1 MLNLRNNPYN
11 YSPNLS
17 IMKKIYTLVF
27 LLACVFFG
35 HEAFAQ
41 NPLPKYQRSSLHMIL
56 LTTDEP
62 ALAGES
68 EDFTTN
74 INEAWQSYS
83 FPDKYD
89 QHKIDFV
96 TGYGGKPKGTINEL
110 ITRFQTGLS
119 GLSIKELKELSQNL
133 SGTKEYN
140 AFLTDTTQIML
151 REQKVGQMLI
161 SKWFNIT
168 ADGSFSGE
176 LIKERSAYNAT
187 QANIAEAAST
197 TRGLQAITDAGED
210 LIGNTF
216 VSFSKL
222 SFYKNE
228 PIAAFSRDLA
238 TTIAQLDPTGYA
250 GPAAIT
256 AANTAYEMIHLG
268 YSAATTTILYRL
280 VWNDSIKTVFYS
292 TFENGKI
299 NMEKFNQI
307 DFPFELVGLTKTTSS
322 TFDVK
327 GGLAKAIGL
336 DQLKDSLVKPSNDLI
351 QQTIIRN
358 LDKSFADLQSKYD
371 VFKPLI
377 QITSVDETNKI
388 ILADMGLK
396 ESVKDNDQFE
406 ILEAVQDPKTNKLT
420 YQSKGTLK
428 VVKGKVW
435 DNRYALTEEAKK
447 EQTEEGALHGTQLSW
462 NKNVI
467 PGTIIRL
474 ITKKK
479 K

>member
-1 MLNLRNNPYN
+1 MIRK
-11 YSPNLS
+11 SPDIIMHQIS
-17 IMKKIYTLVF
+17 IMKKIFIIVF
-27 LLACVFFG
+27 LFTSALYG
-35 HEAFAQ
+35 YTIYGQ
-41 NPLPKYQRSSLHMIL
+41 NQLPKYQRSSLHMIL

-62 ALAGES
+62 ALKGKS

-74 INEAWQSYS
+74 INEAWQSYP

-110 ITRFQTGLS
+110 ITRFQTRLS
-119 GLSIKELKELSQNL
+119 GLSIKDLKELSENL
-133 SGTKEYN
+133 SGNKKYN

-151 REQKVGQMLI
+151 REQKVGQMLL
-161 SKWFNIT
+161 SKWFNIM
-168 ADGSFSGE
+168 ADGSFSGD
-176 LIKERSAYNAT
+176 LIRERSAYNAT
-187 QANIAEAAST
+187 QANIAEATST
-197 TRGLQAITDAGED
+197 VRGLQTITDAGED

-228 PIAAFSRDLA
+228 PIAAFSRDVA
-238 TTIAQLDPTGYA
+238 TAIAQLDPTGFA
-250 GPAAIT
+250 RPVAIT
-256 AANTAYEMIHLG
+256 AANTTYNMTHLG
-268 YSAATTTILYRL
+268 YSASTTTILYRL
-280 VWNDSIKTVFYS
+280 VWNDSIKNVFYS

-307 DFPFELVGLTKTTSS
+307 DFTFELVGLTKTTSS

-327 GGLAKAIGL
+327 GGLVKTIGL
-336 DQLKDSLVKPSNDLI
+336 DQLKDSLVKPSDELI

-377 QITSVDETNKI
+377 QITTVDETNKV

-406 ILEAVQDPKTNKLT
+406 ILEVVQDPKTNKLT
-420 YQSKGTLK
+420 YKSNGTLK
-428 VVKGKVW
+428 VLKGKVW

-447 EQTEEGALHGTQLSW
+447 EQAEEGTLHGTQLSW
-462 NKNVI
+462 NKNVV
-467 PGTIIRL
+467 PGTVIRL
-474 ITKKK
+474 VTKKK